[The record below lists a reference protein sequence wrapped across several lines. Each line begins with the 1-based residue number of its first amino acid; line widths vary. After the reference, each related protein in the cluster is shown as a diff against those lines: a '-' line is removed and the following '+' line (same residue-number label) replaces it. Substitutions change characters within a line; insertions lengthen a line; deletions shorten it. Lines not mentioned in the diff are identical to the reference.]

1 MAAVEDGARKSVSS
15 DDLSN
20 LMAKKLEKKGTL
32 RHITAEE
39 LALHNTKTDGWIAYQ
54 GKVYDITKHIEELE
68 QSAMGKTS
76 TLLVGQPRSLHQQ
89 TFTTPCT
96 HHTNDLLPTLP
107 KAIFR
112 VLGTDCTEE
121 MIAVHSETAL
131 KQLQGYM
138 IGVLQT

>member
-1 MAAVEDGARKSVSS
+1 MAAVEDEVVRKSVSS
-15 DDLSN
+15 HDLSN
-20 LMAKKLEKKGTL
+20 LMVKKLEKKGTL
-32 RHITAEE
+32 RHINGEE

-54 GKVYDITKHIEELE
+54 SKVYDITKHIEELE

-76 TLLVGQPRSLHQQ
+76 TLL
-89 TFTTPCT
+89 
-96 HHTNDLLPTLP
+96 
-107 KAIFR
+107 AIFR